1 MKQQL
6 LSARAVFYLMIVMYV
21 LNLVARRWVADW
33 QAPQGGWFAYIVQ
46 VILAALI
53 AAIAGYAGRD
63 IVNLRQRRRIDK
75 GDH

>member
-1 MKQQL
+1 MKRQL

-21 LNLVARRWVADW
+21 LNLVVRRWVADW

-46 VILAALI
+46 VTLAALI

-63 IVNLRQRRRIDK
+63 ILNLKLRRKIDRE
-75 GDH
+75 